1 MIKTERMET
10 RRQDLQGIEPDA
22 STHAGLWLETGLRDV
37 SEKGSARQDHLLT
50 VLGTI
55 KVPREYVRFFKRWK
69 SALETLEPCTRMVEA
84 KVLGRMVVGLGAE
97 SILETSIALH
107 RTYGVPYI
115 PGSALK
121 GLAAAAAHKFLVDDK
136 WRKASGEKEIGESHR
151 LMFGD
156 TESSGYVTFH
166 DALWIPEGTGLPLD
180 LDVMTVHHPD
190 YYQGKENVPPADWD
204 SPNPVA
210 FVSAQGR
217 YLLAVT
223 GFEEWVDAALE
234 ILAEALDRD
243 GIGGK
248 TAAGYGRM
256 KVQLEKKPSSSS
268 TASASRSSSPPSKP
282 SWEARVRSIGLNN
295 ADHEVPRLFKELTE
309 EDRRAAAK
317 AIIERLERRTLRKK
331 QEKEWVRLVFEAA
344 GE

>member
-1 MIKTERMET
+1 MDT
-10 RRQDLQGIEPDA
+10 RRQALKDVEPDA

-55 KVPREYVRFFKRWK
+55 KAPQEYGRFFKRWK

-84 KVLGRMVVGLGAE
+84 KVLGRMAVGLGAE
-97 SILETSIALH
+97 SILETSIVLH

-166 DALWIPEGTGLPLD
+166 DALWIPEGSGLPLD

-190 YYQGKENVPPADWD
+190 YYQGKGNVPPADWD
-204 SPNPVA
+204 SPNPVS

-217 YLLAVT
+217 YLLALT

-234 ILAEALDRD
+234 ILAGALERD

-256 KVQLEKKPSSSS
+256 KVPLEKKPSL
-268 TASASRSSSPPSKP
+268 PPKP
-282 SWEARVRSIGLNN
+282 NWEARVRSIGLNN

-309 EDRRAAAK
+309 EDRKAAAK
-317 AIIERLERRTLRKK
+317 AIIERLEKRTLRKK
-331 QEKEWVRLVFEAA
+331 KDKEWVRLVFEAA
-344 GE
+344 GEEL

>member
-1 MIKTERMET
+1 MDT
-10 RRQDLQGIEPDA
+10 RRQALEAIKPDA

-37 SEKGSARQDHLLT
+37 GEKGPARQDHLVTTLET
-50 VLGTI
+50 V
-55 KVPREYVRFFKRWK
+55 KVPGEYSRFFKRWR
-69 SALETLEPCTRMVEA
+69 SALETLQPCTRMVEA
-84 KVLGRMVVGLGAE
+84 KVLGRMVVSLGAE
-97 SILETSIALH
+97 SVLETSIALH

-136 WRKASGEKEIGESHR
+136 WKKASAGSEIGESHR

-166 DALWIPEGTGLPLD
+166 DALWIPEGHGLPLD

-190 YYQGKENVPPADWD
+190 YYQGKENAPPADWD
-204 SPNPVA
+204 SPNPVS
-210 FVSAQGR
+210 FVSARGK

-223 GFEEWVDAALE
+223 GPEEWAGAALE
-234 ILAEALDRD
+234 ILAEALERD

-256 KVQLEKKPSSSS
+256 KVPLEKRSSSSS
-268 TASASRSSSPPSKP
+268 TASASRASSQPSKP
-282 SWEARVRSIGLNN
+282 NWEARVRSIGHGN
-295 ADHEVPRLFKELTE
+295 ADHEVPRLLKELTG
-309 EDRRAAAK
+309 EDRSAAAK
-317 AIIERLERRTLRKK
+317 AIIQKLEKKVLRKRLD
-331 QEKEWVRLVFEAA
+331 KEWVQLVFEAA